1 MAITK
6 FDSYYKQIKD
16 TLESIKEEF
25 GYNNLSQAF
34 IHWYLK
40 NYFNFTDQQIEES
53 LIDGSGDNGV
63 DVITLNEESK
73 ELTVMQ
79 FKFPNKIENINSEIS
94 QADILKTLHGFKL
107 LIKPSDEKIKNNDK
121 FNDYKE
127 QLKDTDIFRF
137 NIFFVSFNKGI
148 ISNRDDIE
156 NFAADFKRDHGSDMY
171 IYYHDRL
178 TISNIYERINRQN
191 SLEINL
197 RYKQMTSAYDIYERS
212 VKSFVGLVNGKE
224 LINAI
229 EDNIETIF
237 DENIRLYEGRTNVNN
252 MIKKTASNQNEGSM
266 FYFYNN
272 GITFICDEANN
283 SPNKL
288 SINLKGVSIV
298 NGCQT
303 ATSLYE
309 LQEKNK
315 LQENVD
321 ILVRVMEISDYTE
334 RMKITEYLNSQNP
347 IKDSYFIANH
357 TIIRD
362 LQNELLKKGY
372 YLERQINEIEYKKR
386 YDDSFDSSIKPITL
400 EKAIQNYTGYWINKY
415 AAIAKRGKSALFDK
429 NKIDEILME
438 IDSDKVIESEII
450 YCDISKVLTK
460 YRKTRRNNNK
470 NDFAEFLGIS
480 QNQLLKDMTDYLF
493 VNTGDILILNA
504 VSNLKKQY
512 KKLRINF
519 NNDKLIKHAI
529 FIIRDII
536 KAEGQDDIRNIS
548 SITKNNATFKKVQEF
563 IYDMNSE
570 YNI

>member
-16 TLESIKEEF
+16 TLEVIKEEF

-40 NYFNFTDQQIEES
+40 NYFNFTAQQIEES
-53 LIDGSGDNGV
+53 LIDGDGDNGI
-63 DVITLNEESK
+63 DAIILNEESK
-73 ELTVMQ
+73 ELTIMQ
-79 FKFPNKIENINSEIS
+79 FKFPNKIENINNEIN
-94 QADILKTLHGFKL
+94 QADILKTLNGFNL
-107 LIKPSDEKIKNNDK
+107 LIQPSDDNIKYNDK

-137 NIFFVSFNKGI
+137 NIFFVGFNKGVI
-148 ISNRDDIE
+148 ANKEYIE
-156 NFAADFKRDHGSDMY
+156 NFSTNFKRDNGSDMY
-171 IYYHDRL
+171 IYYHDKL
-178 TISNIYERINRQN
+178 TISNIYERINRQS

-197 RYKQMTSAYDIYERS
+197 RYKQMVSAYDIDERNI
-212 VKSFVGLVNGKE
+212 KSFVGLVNGKE

-237 DENIRLYEGRTNVNN
+237 DENIRLYEGKTSVND
-252 MIKKTASNQNEGSM
+252 MIKKTASNENEGSM

-309 LQEKNK
+309 LQDKDK
-315 LQENVD
+315 LQEDVD
-321 ILVRVMEISDYTE
+321 ILVRVIEISDYTE

-362 LQNELLKKGY
+362 LQKELLKK
-372 YLERQINEIEYKKR
+372 
-386 YDDSFDSSIKPITL
+386 D
-400 EKAIQNYTGYWINKY
+400 
-415 AAIAKRGKSALFDK
+415 
-429 NKIDEILME
+429 
-438 IDSDKVIESEII
+438 
-450 YCDISKVLTK
+450 
-460 YRKTRRNNNK
+460 
-470 NDFAEFLGIS
+470 
-480 QNQLLKDMTDYLF
+480 QL
-493 VNTGDILILNA
+493 
-504 VSNLKKQY
+504 
-512 KKLRINF
+512 
-519 NNDKLIKHAI
+519 
-529 FIIRDII
+529 
-536 KAEGQDDIRNIS
+536 
-548 SITKNNATFKKVQEF
+548 
-563 IYDMNSE
+563 
-570 YNI
+570 

>member
-25 GYNNLSQAF
+25 GYNNLSQSF

-40 NYFNFTDQQIEES
+40 NHFNFTVQEIEES
-53 LIDGSGDNGV
+53 LIDGSGDNGI
-63 DVITLNEESK
+63 DVIILNEEKK

-79 FKFPNKIENINSEIS
+79 FKFPNKIETINSEIK
-94 QADILKTLHGFKL
+94 QEDIFKTINGFNL
-107 LIKPSDEKIKNNDK
+107 LINPSDTNTKNNDK
-121 FNDYKE
+121 FNDYKK
-127 QLKDTDIFRF
+127 QLKDKDIFSF
-137 NIFFVSFNKGI
+137 NIYFVSFNKGI
-148 ISNRDDIE
+148 ISNKEHIE
-156 NFAADFKRDHGSDMY
+156 NFATNFKRDNGSDVY
-171 IYYHDRL
+171 VYYHDKL
-178 TISNIYERINRQN
+178 IISNIYEKINRQN

-197 RYKQMTSAYDIYERS
+197 KYKQMVSAYDIDERN
-212 VKSFVGLVNGKE
+212 VKSFVGLINGEE
-224 LINAI
+224 LIDAI
-229 EDNIETIF
+229 EDDIETIF
-237 DENIRLYEGRTNVNN
+237 DENIRLYEGRTDVND
-252 MIKKTASNQNEGSM
+252 MIKETASSHNEGSM

-309 LQEKNK
+309 LKKQDK
-315 LQENVD
+315 LQESVD
-321 ILVRVMEISDYTE
+321 ILVRVIEISDYTE

-357 TIIRD
+357 TVIRD
-362 LQNELLKKGY
+362 LQKELLKKGY
-372 YLERQINEIEYKKR
+372 YLERQINEIEYKKM
-386 YDDSFDSSIKPITL
+386 YGELSEVPIKGITL

-415 AAIAKRGKSALFDK
+415 AATAKRGKSSLFDK

-438 IDSDKVIESEII
+438 IDADKVIESEIV
-450 YCDISKVLTK
+450 YDEISQVLTK
-460 YRKTRRNNNK
+460 YRKTRRNSNK
-470 NDFAEFLGIS
+470 DDFANFLGIS
-480 QNQLLKDMTDYLF
+480 QKQLFKDMNDYLF

-512 KKLRINF
+512 TKLGINF
-519 NNDKLIKHAI
+519 DNDKLIRDSI

-548 SITKNNATFKKVQEF
+548 SITKNNTTFKKVQEF
-563 IYDMNSE
+563 IYDMN
-570 YNI
+570 YQYCV